1 MHGLAKLYSSE
12 APASGAGTSEQVPMK
27 RVSSQEVSDHPLV
40 TALGFQ
46 AEPRDSPSVFILTGM
61 VGVPPGHAPSAM
73 LAL

>member
-1 MHGLAKLYSSE
+1 
-12 APASGAGTSEQVPMK
+12 MK